1 MHIVYHIDNLN
12 VPGGIGRIVSLKANW
27 FAEHGYDVT
36 ILTTEGREVVSFYPL
51 AASIKTQALDINL
64 MEVYKYGRGPLGIVH
79 TVWARLRQNRKH
91 IRKLREYLA
100 THPTDVF
107 FTTINV
113 PGLTRLQDGSK
124 KIIEAHFSVGSSLR
138 FMQQLPPMARWIYR
152 IYYQHQQK
160 KLLSYDYHVLLT
172 QKDSI
177 LRHSPKNVVVIPNFI
192 TITPPE
198 KMANTES
205 KSVIAV
211 GRLDAIKGFDLL
223 FKAWRIVL
231 AKHSDWN
238 LNLYSY
244 GNNREQEYHD
254 MVKALGIENSVT
266 IHEPVKNIVEKYLE
280 SAFFVFSSRCEG
292 FGLVLCE
299 AMACG
304 LPCVSYDC
312 NCGPSDIITDHVDG
326 LLVRPT
332 GDVDKLAE
340 AIIWMIEHPTE
351 RAEMGKKARQN
362 IQKFSIDAVMEKW
375 VKLINA

>member
-1 MHIVYHIDNLN
+1 MNIVYHIDNLKL
-12 VPGGIGRIVSLKANW
+12 PGGIGRIVSLKANW

-51 AASIKTQALDINL
+51 AASIKTQALDVNL

-79 TVWARLRQNRKH
+79 TIWARLRQNRKH

-124 KIIEAHFSVGSSLR
+124 KIIESHFSIDSTR
-138 FMQQLPPMARWIYR
+138 QFMERLPLIVRWIYR
-152 IYYQHQQK
+152 IYYKEQQR
-160 KLLSYDYHVLLT
+160 KLFAYDYYVLLT
-172 QKDSI
+172 HKDFV
-177 LRHSPKNVVVIPNFI
+177 LRHSPKNAVVIPNFI
-192 TITPPE
+192 TITPP
-198 KMANTES
+198 KQMANTEV

-211 GRLDAIKGFDLL
+211 GRLSVEKGFDFL
-223 FKAWRIVL
+223 FQAWHIVST
-231 AKHSDWN
+231 KHPDWK

-244 GNNREQEYHD
+244 GYGREQEYCH
-254 MVKALGIENSVT
+254 MIKSMGIENSVT
-266 IHEPVKNIVEKYLE
+266 IHEPVKDIVEKYLE
-280 SAFFVFSSRCEG
+280 SAFFVLSSRYEG
-292 FGLVLCE
+292 FPLVIGE

-332 GDVDKLAE
+332 GDVGKLAE
-340 AIIWMIEHPTE
+340 AINWMIEHPEE
-351 RAEMGKKARQN
+351 RAEMGRKARHNVQRFN
-362 IQKFSIDAVMEKW
+362 TDAVMEQW
-375 VKLINA
+375 VKLVNA